1 MPTGHD
7 ELLLP
12 REVASI
18 FRVTT
23 RTLWNWEQRGVL
35 VPVRL
40 PTGQKRYRRND
51 VEALLQA
58 FSGKGTLLEKLRM
71 RGKSCG
77 EIPGF

>member
-1 MPTGHD
+1 MPIGHD
-7 ELLLP
+7 EPLLS
-12 REVASI
+12 REVAGI

-23 RTLWNWEQRGVL
+23 RALWNWEHKGVL

-58 FSGKGTLLEKLRM
+58 FS
-71 RGKSCG
+71 
-77 EIPGF
+77 